1 MPLSFSVVERA
12 GVRVGTAQEEFR
24 LGVSIILCIGSK
36 LWPQYSNEE
45 TLAMISVLRRTIRIS
60 TACLLVAIFSLPSNL
75 LAQSHVVSLAELK
88 EQAKAASQARQNH
101 VETLQRFLSSPA
113 GQHALGSAHMDVAK
127 VQAAVSSLSDQ
138 ELAELASKASKAQAD
153 FAAGTMSDRDLLL
166 ILVAIAAL
174 ILIIVAVR

>member
-1 MPLSFSVVERA
+1 
-12 GVRVGTAQEEFR
+12 
-24 LGVSIILCIGSK
+24 
-36 LWPQYSNEE
+36 
-45 TLAMISVLRRTIRIS
+45 MISVLRRTIRIS

-75 LAQSHVVSLAELK
+75 LAESHVVSLAELQ
-88 EQAKAASQARQNH
+88 EQAKAASQARQND
-101 VETLQRFLSSPA
+101 VETLQGFLSSPA
-113 GQHALGSAHMDVAK
+113 AQHALRSAHMDVAK

-138 ELAELASKASKAQAD
+138 ELAQLASKASKAQAD